1 MLVNN
6 HVNLGDLM
14 SYGQNAQVID
24 KLKPKVQAPT
34 NNSSPALDKE
44 ASEINEELMEACKS
58 FETYLVEQTIKE
70 MQKTVLKDEE
80 DSDKFGLFQDLLYK
94 EYATSI
100 TEQGDLGLAKELY
113 ESMKR
118 NMDVNS
124 EII

>member
-34 NNSSPALDKE
+34 NNSSPVLDKE

>member
-1 MLVNN
+1 MLINN

-14 SYGQNAQVID
+14 SQGQNSQVID
-24 KLKPKVQAPT
+24 KLRSQVQAPA

-80 DSDKFGLFQDLLYK
+80 DSDHFGLFQDLLYK

-100 TEQGDLGLAKELY
+100 TEQGDLGLARELY

-118 NMDVNS
+118 NMDVDS
-124 EII
+124 